1 MIRTTVRGTPVKG
14 RIHVR
19 KNRRCGSEIQQSVI
33 FSQFMLLSLPLES
46 CSALC
51 NVLLRPIAEWKNFRN
66 FFAAFTRLSC
76 SCSPFYTS
84 FALFFPYSLSPH
96 RLLCLW
102 ERLSL
107 VLCAYYKI
115 IKSFRKL

>member
-1 MIRTTVRGTPVKG
+1 MIRTTVRGTPVGGK
-14 RIHVR
+14 RRNVR

-33 FSQFMLLSLPLES
+33 FSQFMLLPLPPES

-76 SCSPFYTS
+76 SCSPFSTS
-84 FALFFPYSLSPH
+84 FALFSPTPLESPPPSLTLFPPPLGKRS
-96 RLLCLW
+96 RLCY
-102 ERLSL
+102 
-107 VLCAYYKI
+107 VLI
-115 IKSFRKL
+115 IK